1 MIAKITHITGNGH
14 YDSPHGRLFKQLYV
28 FDDNVEV
35 SANHKT
41 EKSPF
46 KIGDEVDY
54 EINGTNSYG
63 AWGRVRRPDQDGKY
77 SKKSVTVGGGRNN
90 LDDDRSVVIERSWAM
105 GQAISMMGVLPS
117 RNDSAIDAYFSLAGE
132 LAKTILSLRDTFP
145 HYKEGVF
152 ESDTIP
158 SKYNTKL
165 QKDMREAAEK
175 IKLDFPEDK
184 ERPSDA
190 KWTKEQIEAMD
201 IEAEKADSQ
210 YELVTKLPF

>member
-28 FDDNVEV
+28 FDDDVEV

-41 EKSPF
+41 EASPF
-46 KIGDEVDY
+46 KIGDEVEY
-54 EINGTNSYG
+54 EIVGTNSYG
-63 AWGRVRRPDQDGKY
+63 SWGKVRRPDKDGKY
-77 SKKSVTVGGGRNN
+77 SKKSVTVG
-90 LDDDRSVVIERSWAM
+90 DDRSQVIERSWAL

-145 HYKEGVF
+145 HYVINVF
-152 ESDTIP
+152 EHDLVDLDMT
-158 SKYNTKL
+158 
-165 QKDMREAAEK
+165 QKMREATEK
-175 IKLDFPEDK
+175 IKLDIPEDK
-184 ERPSDA
+184 ERPSDS

-201 IEAEKADSQ
+201 IEAEKADTQ
-210 YELVTKLPF
+210 LPF

>member
-14 YDSPHGRLFKQLYV
+14 YDGQHGRLFKQLYV
-28 FDDNVEV
+28 FDDDVEV

-41 EKSPF
+41 ETSPF
-46 KIGDEVDY
+46 KIGDEVEY
-54 EINGTNSYG
+54 EIAGTNSYG
-63 AWGRVRRPDQDGKY
+63 SWGKVRRPDQDGKY
-77 SKKSVTVGGGRNN
+77 SKKSVTVGT
-90 LDDDRSVVIERSWAM
+90 DDRSIIIERSWAM

-152 ESDTIP
+152 EHDLV
-158 SKYNTKL
+158 KLNGTKEL
-165 QKDMREAAEK
+165 
-175 IKLDFPEDK
+175 EDA
-184 ERPSDA
+184 RLGDS

-201 IEAEKADSQ
+201 IEAEKSETQ
-210 YELVTKLPF
+210 LPF